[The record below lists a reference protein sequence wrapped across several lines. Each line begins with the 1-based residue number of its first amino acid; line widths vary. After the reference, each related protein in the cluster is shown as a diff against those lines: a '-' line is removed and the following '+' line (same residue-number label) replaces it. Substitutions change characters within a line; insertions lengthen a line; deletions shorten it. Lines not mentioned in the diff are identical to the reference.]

1 MARAPRVSL
10 AMSCNS
16 YGRYLRTAV
25 DSILAQRGCDVEVV
39 VIDDASTD
47 ETADVLRSYAG
58 DGRVRAI
65 RHDVRRGH
73 LPSNNEGLALGRGE
87 FVGVFD
93 ADDFLTSPYALARKV
108 DVFDAHPR
116 VGLVYSAYV
125 LVDEADQPFRLFRPW
140 PSDYVRSGLDEFAHL
155 INACY
160 VPHTSTLVRRSLHTR
175 PDEVY
180 DLSLPHAGD
189 WDVWLRI
196 AARSDVGY
204 IADPLQAYRQHRS
217 QLSGSTSS
225 PRAATDDLLR
235 TIDKAFAALDSEGAR
250 RLAHLRGGAVTRALL
265 HQTRTDRSL
274 GRVRRSWAGLLD
286 AARRAPRLL
295 LSGAFHWAL
304 VRLLLLTAVGNANY
318 LRLVS
323 TRDRVRGGKGAVA

>member
-180 DLSLPHAGD
+180 DLS
-189 WDVWLRI
+189 
-196 AARSDVGY
+196 
-204 IADPLQAYRQHRS
+204 
-217 QLSGSTSS
+217 S